1 MVAGGDWRFFPEGD
15 RTLAT
20 VGDWGLIGAGDCA
33 VGGWG
38 SGCSTANQTRFDS
51 GIGVVVLVLVL
62 VLEGLGVW
70 LRGRLAGLRG
80 VGLSA
85 ERDESR

>member
-1 MVAGGDWRFFPEGD
+1 M
-15 RTLAT
+15 
-20 VGDWGLIGAGDCA
+20 GDWGLIGADDCA

-62 VLEGLGVW
+62 EGVGVW

-80 VGLSA
+80 VGA
-85 ERDESR
+85 ERGESR